1 MSKYNNITYCV
12 SCGSANAWSFSK
24 KGSLLNKPKFCSSCG
39 CNLITGKITKKK
51 KELQEV
57 EEEAMEDEDVVISTD
72 IPPLELD
79 EAGCFFPQVD
89 SQSLGNLVAPVL
101 KEEEE

>member
-24 KGSLLNKPKFCSSCG
+24 KDSLLNKPKFCSSCG
-39 CNLITGKITKKK
+39 CNLITGKTAKKK
-51 KELQEV
+51 KGAQKV
-57 EEEAMEDEDVVISTD
+57 KKEATEDEDVIISTN

-79 EAGCFFPQVD
+79 EKDCFFPQVD

-101 KEEEE
+101 KEEE